1 MRKLTVTVDKHA
13 PTTGE
18 SGVDKLLGPRACGTG
33 VWAIYKLQYERWK
46 QPYEVLLFRILHIED
61 EVLKGFRKPGTNREC
76 FFHIANTDSVYE
88 AIQGDKAQ
96 DRDSVQKFRTR
107 RVHVRY
113 SQFIERA
120 LVLGDLKGAK
130 QKTGE
135 DLLALVSHVVPVL
148 DRDPSQGWV
157 HRGGAYLHSTSPGP
171 CMRSRSS

>member
-1 MRKLTVTVDKHA
+1 MLF
-13 PTTGE
+13 
-18 SGVDKLLGPRACGTG
+18 GV
-33 VWAIYKLQYERWK
+33 
-46 QPYEVLLFRILHIED
+46 LHIKD
-61 EVLKGFRKPGTNREC
+61 KVLKGFRKPGTNREC
-76 FFHIANTDSVYE
+76 FFYIANTDSVHE

-96 DRDSVQKFRTR
+96 DGMQEFRTR

-148 DRDPSQGWV
+148 DRNPSQGWV